1 MTVFAHG
8 PVPVNIEAS
17 TIKWTAT
24 KVTGE
29 HYGSVQFKEAELDV
43 QNGQLK
49 GGSFTVDMNTIQDLD
64 MEGEWKAK
72 LEGHLRSDDFF
83 SVATYPTASFVTT
96 NVKSL
101 GNGKYSVTG
110 DMTIKGKTHPL
121 TFEANLANNTA
132 TATLKIDR
140 TLYDVRYGSTKFFD
154 ALGDKAIYD
163 EFTLEVSMSY

>member
-1 MTVFAHG
+1 MKNLFILLLSFVSMTVFAHG

-49 GGSFTVDMNTIQDLD
+49 GGSFTVDMNTIQ
-64 MEGEWKAK
+64 
-72 LEGHLRSDDFF
+72 
-83 SVATYPTASFVTT
+83 
-96 NVKSL
+96 
-101 GNGKYSVTG
+101 
-110 DMTIKGKTHPL
+110 GKTHPL

-140 TLYDVRYGSTKFFD
+140 TLYDVRYRSTKFFD